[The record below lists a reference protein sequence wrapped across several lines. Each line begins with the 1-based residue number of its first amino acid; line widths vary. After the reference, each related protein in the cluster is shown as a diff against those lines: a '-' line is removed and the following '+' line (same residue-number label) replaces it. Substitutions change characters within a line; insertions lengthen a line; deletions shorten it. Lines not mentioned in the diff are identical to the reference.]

1 MYTLQDCIG
10 LLLDAGQACLLC
22 AGATSTIFV
31 EHPRYK
37 IQDSFLGSAIMT
49 LPPVVAQGLAN
60 PSKDQEALGQSKV
73 NHLGNFSEGATILY
87 RMPASTRYTI

>member
-1 MYTLQDCIG
+1 
-10 LLLDAGQACLLC
+10 
-22 AGATSTIFV
+22 
-31 EHPRYK
+31 
-37 IQDSFLGSAIMT
+37 MT